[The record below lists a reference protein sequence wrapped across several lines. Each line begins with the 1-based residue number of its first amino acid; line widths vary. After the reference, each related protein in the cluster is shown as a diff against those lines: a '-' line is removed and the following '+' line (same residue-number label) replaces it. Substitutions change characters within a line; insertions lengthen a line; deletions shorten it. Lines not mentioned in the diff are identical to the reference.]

1 MITNTRLICFKTNN
15 DNYGSLTPLEVDEDI
30 PFSVERIYYIYDV
43 EQGVRRGF
51 HSHKKLE
58 QVLVC
63 VHGSVKILVK
73 TPFESEDV
81 LLNRPDVGLYIGP
94 AVWRE
99 MYDFSPDAVLVVFAS
114 RHYEIADYIRNYEEY
129 VSFATGYFGGNKA
142 KHEN

>member
-1 MITNTRLICFKTNN
+1 MITNTGLIGFKTNN
-15 DNYGSLTPLEVDEDI
+15 DNYGSLTPLEVGEDI

-129 VSFATGYFGGNKA
+129 VSFATGYFGGNL
-142 KHEN
+142 